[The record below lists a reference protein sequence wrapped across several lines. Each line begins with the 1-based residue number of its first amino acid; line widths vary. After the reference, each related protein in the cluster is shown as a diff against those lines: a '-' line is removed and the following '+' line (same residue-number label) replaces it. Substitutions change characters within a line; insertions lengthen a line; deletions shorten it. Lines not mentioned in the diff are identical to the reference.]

1 MSSPHPPPFPL
12 PLCGE
17 VGTGSLRAWTSN
29 QARRARCR
37 VQAWR
42 VACPR
47 AVPCPQ
53 VFSAGL
59 HAIVIKYLMANK
71 LIVLAGTPGQV
82 RSGGEWLV
90 SGVSPTV
97 VFRQPID
104 LWIPGDR
111 EHRPCRFARQAV
123 MLCATTPVKFG
134 VCVRVC

>member
-1 MSSPHPPPFPL
+1 MA
-12 PLCGE
+12 GA
-17 VGTGSLRAWTSN
+17 G
-29 QARRARCR
+29 
-37 VQAWR
+37 

-104 LWIPGDR
+104 LWIPGER

-123 MLCATTPVKFG
+123 LLCCTTPVKFG
-134 VCVRVC
+134 VCVPVC